1 MILCKVIIIIAHL
14 VPFACAKPATTLL
27 GIVERE
33 VKALSHPIPITSHL
47 IQTCMERQITRLLRS
62 FVI

>member
-1 MILCKVIIIIAHL
+1 
-14 VPFACAKPATTLL
+14 LL